1 MSAESMVEVEGISKK
16 FCRRLRHS
24 LVYGMQDF
32 AKEIT
37 GRSHQSE
44 NLRPNEFWALRNV
57 SFSVRRGETL
67 ALIGRNGAGKSTTLK
82 MLNGLL
88 RPDAGRITVQGK
100 VQALLEL
107 GAGFSP
113 VLSAR
118 ENVYINAAMLGM
130 PRADIDK
137 ALPEI
142 MEFAGLEHVLETPLQ
157 NFSSGMKT
165 RLAFAV
171 ATQLDPDVL
180 LLDEVLAVGD
190 LAFQE
195 KCMRRMEAFRRR
207 NKAIIFITHN
217 LYQVEA
223 MCTSAVWLEDGQV
236 VSYGR
241 STDVVRDYLDTQERR
256 TIAEAKAEGGGYQ
269 PRAAAAE
276 RAYLRVREEERAKKV
291 EEPPSADPLQ
301 IRAVEILDSDGQPCE
316 ELPFRSDLTVRL
328 HYETLTPI
336 LRPLFELAFVH
347 DDRDIFHATMLI
359 DGHGPDQIEG
369 KGVVECRID
378 RLPLTP
384 KVYRIMLAAFQSGNA
399 LTEVATRR
407 TIASFRVTDEGVD
420 SVSMRGPLALTVLRQ
435 GPPVYVPRV
444 WHFYDRPG
452 GKSVATVEAYFADEK
467 STGEAAN
474 SGKGHASAVAGPP
487 SWEVADPRGAR

>member
-1 MSAESMVEVEGISKK
+1 MK
-16 FCRRLRHS
+16 
-24 LVYGMQDF
+24 DF
-32 AKEIT
+32 AREIT
-37 GRSHQSE
+37 GRSHQGE
-44 NLRPNEFWALRNV
+44 ILRPNEFWALRNV

-82 MLNGLL
+82 MLNGLV
-88 RPDAGRITVQGK
+88 RPDMGRITVQGR

-113 VLSAR
+113 ILSAR

-130 PRADIDK
+130 PRADIEK

-142 MEFAGLEHVLETPLQ
+142 MEFAGLEDVLETPLQ
-157 NFSSGMKT
+157 TFSSGMKT

-223 MCTSAVWLEDGQV
+223 MCNSAVWLEHGEV

-241 STDVVRDYLDTQERR
+241 STEVVREYLDTQERR
-256 TIAEAKAEGGGYQ
+256 TISEAKAEGGAHQ
-269 PRAAAAE
+269 ARAAAAE
-276 RAYLRVREEERAKKV
+276 RAYLRAKDEEKAKKV
-291 EEPPSADPLQ
+291 VDPPSADPLQ
-301 IRAVEILDSDGQPCE
+301 IRTVEILDGEGRPCE

-336 LRPLFELAFVH
+336 LRPLFELAFVS

-359 DGHGPDQIEG
+359 DGAGPDQIQG
-369 KGVVECRID
+369 HGVVDCRID

-384 KVYRIMLAAFQSGNA
+384 KVYRIMLAAFQSGHA
-399 LTEVATRR
+399 LSEVATRR
-407 TIASFRVTDEGVD
+407 TIASFRVTDDGVD

-435 GPPVYVPRV
+435 GPAIYVPRV

-452 GKSVATVEAYFADEK
+452 REPVATVEAYFADEK

-474 SGKGHASAVAGPP
+474 NGKRHASPAVGSS
-487 SWEVADPRGAR
+487 SWEEAARRVARLDSDA

>member
-1 MSAESMVEVEGISKK
+1 LSDEATIQVDGVSKK

-24 LVYGMQDF
+24 LVYGMKDF
-32 AKEIT
+32 AREII
-37 GRSHQSE
+37 GLPHRG
-44 NLRPNEFWALRNV
+44 NVLRPNEFWALRDL

-82 MLNGLL
+82 LLNGVL
-88 RPDAGRITVQGK
+88 RPDLGRITIRGR

-130 PRADIDK
+130 RRADVDR

-142 MEFAGLEHVLETPLQ
+142 MEFAGLEDFLETPLQ
-157 NFSSGMKT
+157 SFSTGMRT
-165 RLAFAV
+165 RLAFSV

-207 NKAIIFITHN
+207 NKSIIFITHN

-223 MCTSAVWLEDGQV
+223 MCDSAVWLEDGQV

-241 STDVVRDYLDTQERR
+241 STDVVREYLDTQERR
-256 TIAEAKAEGGGYQ
+256 TIAEAKAEGGRHQ
-269 PRAAAAE
+269 ARATAAE
-276 RAYLRVREEERAKKV
+276 RAYLRAKDEETAKKV
-291 EEPPSADPLQ
+291 VEPPPADPLQ
-301 IRAVEILDSDGQPCE
+301 IRAVEILDRDGQPCG
-316 ELPFRSDLTVRL
+316 ELPFRSDLTVRI
-328 HYETLTPI
+328 HYETESPI
-336 LRPLFELAFVH
+336 IRPLFDLAFVS
-347 DDRDIFHATMLI
+347 DDRDIFTATMLI
-359 DGHGPDQIEG
+359 DGSGPDQILG
-369 KGVVECRID
+369 RGVVECRID

-384 KVYRIMLAAFQSGNA
+384 KAYSVMLWVFQSGHA

-407 TIASFRVTDEGVD
+407 TVASFRVTDEGVD

-444 WHFYDRPG
+444 WHFYDRQG
-452 GKSVATVEAYFADEK
+452 GEPVATVEAYFADEK
-467 STGEAAN
+467 
-474 SGKGHASAVAGPP
+474 
-487 SWEVADPRGAR
+487 

>member
-1 MSAESMVEVEGISKK
+1 MSDELVKVEGVSKK

-24 LVYGMQDF
+24 LVYGMKDF
-32 AKEIT
+32 AREIT
-37 GRSHQSE
+37 GRSHQGE
-44 NLRPNEFWALRNV
+44 ILRPNEFWALRNV

-88 RPDAGRITVQGK
+88 RPDLGRITVQGR

-113 VLSAR
+113 ILSAR

-142 MEFAGLEHVLETPLQ
+142 MEFAGLEHVLDTPLQ
-157 NFSSGMKT
+157 TFSSGMKT
-165 RLAFAV
+165 RLGFAV
-171 ATQLDPDVL
+171 ATQLDPDIL

-223 MCTSAVWLEDGQV
+223 MCNSAVWLEDGQV

-241 STDVVRDYLDTQERR
+241 STDVVREYLDTQERR
-256 TIAEAKAEGGGYQ
+256 TIAEAKAEGGGHQ
-269 PRAAAAE
+269 ARAAAAE
-276 RAYLRVREEERAKKV
+276 RAYLRANEEEKAKKIV
-291 EEPPSADPLQ
+291 EPPSADLLQ
-301 IRAVEILDSDGQPCE
+301 IRAVEILDREGQSCE
-316 ELPFRSDLTVRL
+316 ELPFRSDLIVRI
-328 HYETLTPI
+328 HYETANPI
-336 LRPLFELAFVH
+336 LRPLFELSFLSE
-347 DDRDIFHATMLI
+347 DRDVFTATMLV
-359 DGHGPDQIEG
+359 DGPGPDQIQG
-369 KGVVECRID
+369 RGVVECRID

-384 KVYRIMLAAFQSGNA
+384 KVYKVMLWVFQSGHA

-407 TIASFRVTDEGVD
+407 AVASFRVTDEGVD

-435 GPPVYVPRV
+435 GPAVYVPRV
-444 WHFYDRPG
+444 WHFFDQQG
-452 GKSVATVEAYFADEK
+452 GEPVATVDAQFVNCAD
-467 STGEAAN
+467 
-474 SGKGHASAVAGPP
+474 
-487 SWEVADPRGAR
+487 

>member
-1 MSAESMVEVEGISKK
+1 MSDEPMIQVEGVAKK

-24 LVYGMQDF
+24 LVYGMKDF
-32 AKEIT
+32 AREIT
-37 GRSHQSE
+37 GRDHQGHV
-44 NLRPNEFWALRNV
+44 LRPNEFWALRDV

-82 MLNGLL
+82 MLNGVM
-88 RPDAGRITVQGK
+88 RPDLGRITVRGR

-113 VLSAR
+113 VLTAR
-118 ENVYINAAMLGM
+118 ENVYVNAAMLGM
-130 PRADIDK
+130 RRADVDR

-142 MEFAGLEHVLETPLQ
+142 MEFAGLEGVLETPLQ

-217 LYQVEA
+217 LYQVES
-223 MCTSAVWLEDGQV
+223 MCNSAVWLEDGQV
-236 VSYGR
+236 VAYGP
-241 STDVVRDYLDTQERR
+241 STDVVREYLDTQELR
-256 TIAEAKAEGGGYQ
+256 TIAEAKAEGGQHQ

-276 RAYLRVREEERAKKV
+276 RAFLRVKDEERAKKV
-291 EEPPSADPLQ
+291 VEPPAADPLQ
-301 IRAVEILDSDGQPCE
+301 IRAVDILDREGQPCD
-316 ELPFRSDLTVRL
+316 ELPFRSDLTVRI
-328 HYETLTPI
+328 HYEAANPI
-336 LRPLFELAFVH
+336 SQPLFELTFVSN
-347 DDRDIFHATMLI
+347 DRDIFSASMLI
-359 DGHGPDQIEG
+359 DGSGPDQILG
-369 KGVVECRID
+369 QGVVECRIE

-384 KVYRIMLAAFQSGNA
+384 KVYRVMLAAFQSGQVLA
-399 LTEVATRR
+399 EIVTRR
-407 TIASFRVTDEGVD
+407 TIANFRVTDESVD

-444 WHFYDRPG
+444 WRFYDRQG
-452 GKSVATVEAYFADEK
+452 GEPVATVEAYFADEK
-467 STGEAAN
+467 
-474 SGKGHASAVAGPP
+474 
-487 SWEVADPRGAR
+487 

>member
-1 MSAESMVEVEGISKK
+1 MSESMVEVEGVSKK

-24 LVYGMQDF
+24 LVYGMKDF
-32 AKEIT
+32 AREMT
-37 GRSHQSE
+37 GRSHQG
-44 NLRPNEFWALRNV
+44 NVLRPNEFWAVRDL

-67 ALIGRNGAGKSTTLK
+67 ALVGRNGAGKSTTLK

-88 RPDAGRITVQGK
+88 RPDLGRITVKGRG
-100 VQALLEL
+100 QAMLEL

-142 MEFAGLEHVLETPLQ
+142 MEFAGLEDVLETPLQ
-157 NFSSGMKT
+157 NFSSGMKA

-207 NKAIIFITHN
+207 NKAVIFITHN
-217 LYQVEA
+217 LYQVES
-223 MCTSAVWLEDGQV
+223 MCTSAVWLEEGQV
-236 VSYGR
+236 VTYGR
-241 STDVVRDYLDTQERR
+241 SIDVVREYLDTQERR
-256 TIAEAKAEGGGYQ
+256 TIAEAKAEGSGYQ

-291 EEPPSADPLQ
+291 VEPPSADPLQ
-301 IRAVEILDSDGQPCE
+301 IRAVEILDREGQPCE
-316 ELPFRSDLTVRL
+316 ELPFRSDITVRI
-328 HYETLTPI
+328 HYETPNPI
-336 LRPLFELAFVH
+336 LRPLFELSFLH
-347 DDRDIFHATMLI
+347 DDRDVFTATMLI
-359 DGHGPDQIEG
+359 DGAGPDQIEG
-369 KGVVECRID
+369 RGVVECRIG

-384 KVYRIMLAAFQSGNA
+384 KVYRIMLWAFQSGHA

-407 TIASFRVTDEGVD
+407 TVASFRVTDEGVD
-420 SVSMRGPLALTVLRQ
+420 SISMRGPLALTVLRQ
-435 GPPVYVPRV
+435 GPAVYVPRV
-444 WHFYDRPG
+444 WHFYDQQG
-452 GKSVATVEAYFADEK
+452 GEPVATVEAQFAETT
-467 STGEAAN
+467 STGAERG
-474 SGKGHASAVAGPP
+474 SG
-487 SWEVADPRGAR
+487 R

>member
-1 MSAESMVEVEGISKK
+1 MSDEPMVEVEGVSKK

-24 LVYGMQDF
+24 LVYGMRDF
-32 AKEIT
+32 AREIT
-37 GRSHQSE
+37 GRPHKGD
-44 NLRPNEFWALRNV
+44 LRPNEFWALQDL

-67 ALIGRNGAGKSTTLK
+67 ALIGRNGAGKSTMLK
-82 MLNGLL
+82 LLNGLL
-88 RPDAGRITVQGK
+88 RPDRGRITVRGR

-113 VLSAR
+113 ILSAR

-130 PRADIDK
+130 PRADIDR

-142 MEFAGLEHVLETPLQ
+142 MEFAGLGDVLETPLQ
-157 NFSSGMKT
+157 TFSSGMKT

-223 MCTSAVWLEDGQV
+223 MCTSAVWLEDGRV

-241 STDVVRDYLDTQERR
+241 STDVVREYLDTQERR
-256 TIAEAKAEGGGYQ
+256 AIAEAKAEGGGHEA
-269 PRAAAAE
+269 RATAAE
-276 RAYLRVREEERAKKV
+276 RAFLRVKAEERAIKIV
-291 EEPPSADPLQ
+291 EPASADPLH
-301 IRAVEILDSDGQPCE
+301 IRAVEILDREGRICD
-316 ELPFRSDLTVRL
+316 ELPFRSDLTVRI
-328 HYETLTPI
+328 HYESPKPI
-336 LRPLFELAFVH
+336 LRPLFEVSFVC
-347 DDRDIFHATMLI
+347 DDRDVFTATMLI

-369 KGVVECRID
+369 SGIVECRIQ

-384 KVYRIMLAAFQSGNA
+384 KAYRIMLWAFQSGHA

-407 TIASFRVTDEGVD
+407 TVANFRVTDEGLD

-435 GPPVYVPRV
+435 GPAVYVPRV
-444 WHFYDRPG
+444 WHFYDRQG
-452 GKSVATVEAYFADEK
+452 GEPVATVQAYFADEK
-467 STGEAAN
+467 SSGQSPIHAERHAPAAV
-474 SGKGHASAVAGPP
+474 ASALSGTRR
-487 SWEVADPRGAR
+487 S

>member
-1 MSAESMVEVEGISKK
+1 MSGELMVEVEGVSKK
-16 FCRRLRHS
+16 FCRRLRNS
-24 LVYGMQDF
+24 LVYGMKDF
-32 AKEIT
+32 AREIT
-37 GRSHQSE
+37 GRSHE
-44 NLRPNEFWALRNV
+44 GETLRPNEFWALRNL

-82 MLNGLL
+82 MLNGLV
-88 RPDAGRITVQGK
+88 RPDTGRITVQGR

-113 VLSAR
+113 ILSAR

-130 PRADIDK
+130 PRADIEK

-142 MEFAGLEHVLETPLQ
+142 MEFAGLEGVLDTPLQ
-157 NFSSGMKT
+157 TFSSGMKT

-223 MCTSAVWLEDGQV
+223 MCNSAVWLENGEV
-236 VSYGR
+236 VCYGR
-241 STDVVRDYLDTQERR
+241 STDVVREYLDTQERR
-256 TIAEAKAEGGGYQ
+256 TIAEAKAEGSGHQ

-276 RAYLRVREEERAKKV
+276 RAFLRAREGERAKKV
-291 EEPPSADPLQ
+291 EEPPSADLMQ
-301 IRAVEILDSDGQPCE
+301 IRAVEILDREGQICE
-316 ELPFRSDLTVRL
+316 ELPFRSDLTVRI
-328 HYETLTPI
+328 HYETRNPV
-336 LRPLFELAFVH
+336 LRPLFDLAFVN
-347 DDRDIFHATMLI
+347 DDRDVFHATMLI
-359 DGHGPDQIEG
+359 DGPGPDQIQG
-369 KGVVECRID
+369 QGVVECRID

-384 KVYRIMLAAFQSGNA
+384 KVYRIMLWVFQSGHA
-399 LTEVATRR
+399 LSEVATRR
-407 TIASFRVTDEGVD
+407 TVASFRVTDEGVD
-420 SVSMRGPLALTVLRQ
+420 SVSMRGPMALTVLRQ

-444 WHFYDRPG
+444 WRFYDQG
-452 GKSVATVEAYFADEK
+452 GEPVATVEAYFADEK
-467 STGEAAN
+467 SAGEAAN
-474 SGKGHASAVAGPP
+474 HGKGHALAAARAP
-487 SWEVADPRGAR
+487 SLERSGS

>member
-1 MSAESMVEVEGISKK
+1 MSAEVMVSVEGVSKK
-16 FCRRLRHS
+16 FCRRLRRS
-24 LVYGMQDF
+24 LAYGMSDL
-32 AKEIT
+32 AKEML
-37 GRSHQSE
+37 GRPHQGDR
-44 NLRPNEFWALRNV
+44 LRTDEFWALRDV

-67 ALIGRNGAGKSTTLK
+67 ALIGRNGSGKSTTLK
-82 MLNGLL
+82 MLNGVLW
-88 RPDAGRITVQGK
+88 PDVGRITVNGR

-107 GAGFSP
+107 GAGFIP

-130 PRADIDK
+130 RKADVDR

-142 MEFAGLEHVLETPLQ
+142 MEFAGLQDVLETPLQ
-157 NFSSGMKT
+157 SFSSGMKT

-223 MCTSAVWLEDGQV
+223 MCNSAVWLEGGQV
-236 VSYGR
+236 VSAGR
-241 STDVVRDYLDTQERR
+241 SIDVVRDYLDAQERR
-256 TIAEAKAEGGGYQ
+256 TIAEAKAEGGGHLA
-269 PRAAAAE
+269 RATAAE
-276 RAYLRVREEERAKKV
+276 RAYLKAKDEERAKEIV
-291 EEPPSADPLQ
+291 EPPANDPLK
-301 IRAVEILDSDGQPCE
+301 IRGVEILNRERQACDE
-316 ELPFRSDLTVRL
+316 VPFRSDLIVRIQ
-328 HYETLTPI
+328 YETDSPI
-336 LRPLFELAFVH
+336 IKPLFEIAFVSE
-347 DDRDIFHATMLI
+347 DRDVFNATMLM
-359 DGHGPDQIEG
+359 DGAGPDQIHG
-369 KGVVECRID
+369 HGVVECRID

-384 KVYRIMLAAFQSGNA
+384 KVYRVMLSVFQAGHA
-399 LTEVATRR
+399 ITEVMTKR
-407 TIASFRVTDEGVD
+407 TVANFRVTDAGTD

-444 WHFYDRPG
+444 WNFYERHG
-452 GKSVATVEAYFADEK
+452 GEPVATVEAYFSD
-467 STGEAAN
+467 
-474 SGKGHASAVAGPP
+474 
-487 SWEVADPRGAR
+487 R

>member
-1 MSAESMVEVEGISKK
+1 M
-16 FCRRLRHS
+16 
-24 LVYGMQDF
+24 
-32 AKEIT
+32 
-37 GRSHQSE
+37 
-44 NLRPNEFWALRNV
+44 

-82 MLNGLL
+82 LLNGVL
-88 RPDAGRITVQGK
+88 RPDIGRITVRGR

-107 GAGFSP
+107 GAGFIP
-113 VLSAR
+113 ILSAR

-130 PRADIDK
+130 RRADIDR

-142 MEFAGLEHVLETPLQ
+142 MEFAGLEDVLDTPLQ
-157 NFSSGMKT
+157 SFSSGMKT

-223 MCTSAVWLEDGQV
+223 MCNSAVWLEDGQV

-241 STDVVRDYLDTQERR
+241 SIDVVREYLDTQERR
-256 TIAEAKAEGGGYQ
+256 TIAEAKAEGGAHQ
-269 PRAAAAE
+269 ARATAAE
-276 RAYLRVREEERAKKV
+276 RAYLRVRDEERAKKV
-291 EEPPSADPLQ
+291 VEPPSADPLQ
-301 IRAVEILDSDGQPCE
+301 IRAVEILDREGQPCD
-316 ELPFRSDLTVRL
+316 ELPFRSDLTVRI
-328 HYETLTPI
+328 HYETANPI
-336 LRPLFELAFVH
+336 IRPLFELAFVS
-347 DDRDIFHATMLI
+347 DDRDIFSATMLI
-359 DGHGPDQIEG
+359 DGAGPEQIQG
-369 KGVVECRID
+369 RGVVECRIE

-384 KVYRIMLAAFQSGNA
+384 KVYRVMLWAFQSGHA
-399 LTEVATRR
+399 LTEVVTRR
-407 TIASFRVTDEGVD
+407 TVANFRVTDDGID

-444 WHFYDRPG
+444 WHFYDDARGRTCRHRRGVFCRLSNQLVRQESPILRAAEPSACSG
-452 GKSVATVEAYFADEK
+452 GSGVRVKSR
-467 STGEAAN
+467 SN
-474 SGKGHASAVAGPP
+474 
-487 SWEVADPRGAR
+487 R

>member
-1 MSAESMVEVEGISKK
+1 MSDDPVVQVEGVSKK

-32 AKEIT
+32 AREMI
-37 GRSHQSE
+37 GRSHQGTA
-44 NLRPNEFWALRNV
+44 LRPNEFWALRDL

-88 RPDAGRITVQGK
+88 RPDTGRITVRGR
-100 VQALLEL
+100 VQAMLEL

-130 PRADIDK
+130 PRADIDN

-142 MEFAGLEHVLETPLQ
+142 MEFAGLEDVLETPLQ
-157 NFSSGMKT
+157 NFSSGMRA

-207 NKAIIFITHN
+207 NKAVIFITHN

-223 MCTSAVWLEDGQV
+223 MCNSAVWLEEGQV
-236 VSYGR
+236 VAYGR
-241 STDVVRDYLDTQERR
+241 SIDVVREYLDMQERR

-276 RAYLRVREEERAKKV
+276 RAYLRVREEERAKEVV
-291 EEPPSADPLQ
+291 EPASADPFQ
-301 IRAVEILDSDGQPCE
+301 VRAVEILDREGQPCE
-316 ELPFRSDLTVRL
+316 ELPFRSDLIVRI
-328 HYETLTPI
+328 HYETLNPV
-336 LRPLFELAFVH
+336 LRPLFELTFVN
-347 DDRDIFHATMLI
+347 DNREIFQATMLM
-359 DGHGPDQIEG
+359 DGLGPDQIQG

-384 KVYRIMLAAFQSGNA
+384 KVYGIKLAAFQSGNA

-420 SVSMRGPLALTVLRQ
+420 SVSMRGPLALTILRQ

-444 WHFYDRPG
+444 WHFYDGQGSEP
-452 GKSVATVEAYFADEK
+452 VAIVEAYFTDEK
-467 STGEAAN
+467 SNGARSINGERHLPA
-474 SGKGHASAVAGPP
+474 AVAPDLLERRR
-487 SWEVADPRGAR
+487 S